1 MLPVVLRTPAKGHRR
16 SRCLG
21 LCEKI
26 EISDA
31 LLIDG
36 KEWGVK
42 GYLIDYI
49 LEQSSLSP
57 PC

>member
-31 LLIDG
+31 LFDG
-36 KEWGVK
+36 EEWGV
-42 GYLIDYI
+42 GGCLIDYI